1 MTPRECD
8 SYSDWLPAPQPPGV
22 QELAD
27 QECERRPLVPDAI
40 AEMIRARHFEMAD
53 GALAAWT
60 EAAADPTERF
70 QRGLLAAY
78 VRLRIGMRAQGL
90 EELRRALARGRDA
103 GRFTDLLP
111 QAPDLL
117 AGLCAEALEADIEPC
132 YVRRLIDQAGLRPP
146 SPNLVHWPYPVR
158 IYTLGQSVVL
168 VRGQPLRFSGKAQR
182 RPMLLLHCLLAR
194 GGRAV
199 PVNLLRQAMGES
211 DDDGDRHY
219 SRGAFDMALKRLRHL
234 LAVPDLLLL
243 GDGLLSLNE
252 DLCWVDAWAC
262 ERLLA
267 LADQQPDPARGGAL
281 LERAL
286 GFYEGD
292 FLAGE
297 ESAWAIL
304 ARERIRSRLTRVARR
319 LGRNFEAAG
328 RWAEAGALYEHLR
341 EFFPLDEDLCLHLI
355 RSHIRREEFAQASGI
370 YARCRVL
377 LAKVLGVLPGPAI
390 QALFEPA
397 RPGI

>member
-8 SYSDWLPAPQPPGV
+8 SYSDGLPAPQLSGI
-22 QELAD
+22 QGLAD
-27 QECERRPLVPDAI
+27 QECERRALIPGAI
-40 AEMIRARHFEMAD
+40 ADLIRVRQFEMAD

-60 EAAADPTERF
+60 EADADPSVRL
-70 QRGLLAAY
+70 QRGLLAAH
-78 VRLRIGMRAQGL
+78 VRLRVGMRAQGL

-103 GRFTDLLP
+103 GRFNELLP

-117 AGLCAEALEADIEPC
+117 AGLCAEALEAGIEPC

-146 SPNLVHWPYPVR
+146 SPNLLHWPYPVR

-199 PVNLLRQAMGES
+199 PVNLLRKAMGE
-211 DDDGDRHY
+211 DGDDGDGHY
-219 SRGAFDMALKRLRHL
+219 SRGAFDMALNRLRHL
-234 LAVPDLLLL
+234 LAAPELLIL

-267 LADQQPDPARGGAL
+267 QADQQPDPAQGGAL

-286 GFYEGD
+286 SFYEGD

-304 ARERIRSRLTRVARR
+304 ARERIRARLSRVARR
-319 LGRNFEAAG
+319 LGQAYEAAG

-370 YARCRVL
+370 YAHCREL

-390 QALFEPA
+390 QALFQPA
-397 RPGI
+397 RP